1 MCVCVGLCWR
11 DSRPPTID
19 EVWGFELF
27 SDVRGHMLLRLVRL
41 VEVEPPGKT
50 LTALGH
56 LDWVNL
62 QRLRKFMQTCI
73 CSKYKGM
80 CVCVWYDIS
89 TCICIHIFTEIW
101 NSHNIHRCIYI
112 FYRHICIA
120 CRCWISNKGQY
131 FPRFYRGSRP
141 IWSKPCKRLG
151 GYFDHT
157 GKKIHCGKLT

>member
-1 MCVCVGLCWR
+1 MYEWRTKLLTTCKGHGQSGWSPFGCEGFSFHAMCKHTVPASGWSSIGWR
-11 DSRPPTID
+11 
-19 EVWGFELF
+19 F
-27 SDVRGHMLLRLVRL
+27 SHKFKHPKSIPCYFCLPLNLL
-41 VEVEPPGKT
+41 
-50 LTALGH
+50 
-56 LDWVNL
+56 
-62 QRLRKFMQTCI
+62 I
-73 CSKYKGM
+73 CL
-80 CVCVWYDIS
+80 
-89 TCICIHIFTEIW
+89 HIYTEIW
-101 NSHNIHRCIYI
+101 NSHTISIDAYIYI